1 MHFPASQPHFST
13 ILPPVCFVRL
23 PVIKRSGEA
32 MKPPRVKFVSTT
44 SPGRNVDKSQ
54 KRAPR
59 PNQHPPIN
67 VPGRPSKQRKGNSDS
82 DDELPPIGAQHRAS
96 GEWEERKKKESA
108 NWMARRETDVEM
120 VFISA
125 GSRAAVQSGQQAA
138 ALAAI
143 QQLLD
148 TTVPVRRCK
157 GRRQQGS
164 AAEGSSSLEDRC
176 CGCFTQTGSMAV
188 VVHDAGLAAPATLPV
203 FTCGVCG
210 DSNITA
216 HPLQFGFLP
225 TAPVVNTILV
235 SVKLV
240 EQHKLLLLKSGVGA
254 HGAHAAPT
262 LLPLPACLS
271 PDAARLPVCFAPA
284 ADANIPW

>member
-1 MHFPASQPHFST
+1 M
-13 ILPPVCFVRL
+13 
-23 PVIKRSGEA
+23 
-32 MKPPRVKFVSTT
+32 
-44 SPGRNVDKSQ
+44 
-54 KRAPR
+54 
-59 PNQHPPIN
+59 
-67 VPGRPSKQRKGNSDS
+67 
-82 DDELPPIGAQHRAS
+82 
-96 GEWEERKKKESA
+96 
-108 NWMARRETDVEM
+108 
-120 VFISA
+120 
-125 GSRAAVQSGQQAA
+125 QSGKQAA

-157 GRRQQGS
+157 GHRQQGS

-188 VVHDAGLAAPATLPV
+188 VVLDAGLAAPATLPV